1 MVLAFL
7 TFFTGIA
14 ISTIAIYYS
23 VLGLASIFSAAALS
37 VIIMGTVL
45 EISKLV
51 TAWWLKA
58 NWYRTPWTLKGY
70 LAIAVIT
77 LMLITSMGIFGY
89 LSKAHSDQNLVGGDV
104 QAKLSLIDEK
114 IKIARENIEG
124 SRAQLKQMDAAV
136 DQVMSR
142 STTEQGADR
151 SNQIRRSQAKDRER
165 LFKEIEAEQ
174 RKITA
179 LNEEAVPIRA
189 EVRKVEAEV
198 GPIKYIAALIYGD
211 NPDTNLLEKAVVW
224 VILTIVFVF
233 DPLAVLLLLASQM
246 SFQWA
251 FAERKGD
258 ASLLAK
264 IKEEMRPKG
273 PEETPKED
281 PKEEPKY
288 EPDDG
293 PLTEKQ
299 IEQIQE
305 TAPKPVEPIF
315 KQSYILTPGTFFK
328 WKPMEV
334 EPVKEEPKPEPEI
347 VSTPYQVPE
356 PAPTTP
362 IPIVVEKAMPDPE
375 EPPLVVEE
383 PKIEEPPIVEEVKPE
398 PILTADN
405 TVVTVNAPIEKSFLS
420 EVAVGTPIETPKEDN
435 LEIEKKKVAADEEE
449 KIILVGSE
457 EEQYELLKQREK
469 ELMKVWKDQNPD
481 DTIKQQVKL
490 KKMGIIDRLP
500 WQIDELEKLRVKYE
514 PREN

>member
-70 LAIAVIT
+70 LTIAVIT

-179 LNEEAVPIRA
+179 LNEEAAPIRA

-211 NPDTNLLEKAVVW
+211 NPDNNLLEKAVVW

-258 ASLLAK
+258 NSILAK

-273 PEETPKED
+273 PEETPKE
-281 PKEEPKY
+281 EPKY

-293 PLTEKQ
+293 PLTDKQ

-305 TAPKPVEPIF
+305 TAPKPVEPIV
-315 KQSYILTPGTFFK
+315 KQSYLQTPGYFFK
-328 WKPMEV
+328 WKPMKV
-334 EPVKEEPKPEPEI
+334 EPKPEPEI
-347 VSTPYQVPE
+347 VSAPYQVPE

-362 IPIVVEKAMPDPE
+362 IPIVVENIAPE
-375 EPPLVVEE
+375 PTVEE
-383 PKIEEPPIVEEVKPE
+383 PTVTVDSTQVKVEPTPQ
-398 PILTADN
+398 PILDAISVGN
-405 TVVTVNAPIEKSFLS
+405 QS
-420 EVAVGTPIETPKEDN
+420 EPPKEDN
-435 LEIEKKKVAADEEE
+435 LEIEKKK
-449 KIILVGSE
+449 
-457 EEQYELLKQREK
+457 
-469 ELMKVWKDQNPD
+469 
-481 DTIKQQVKL
+481 
-490 KKMGIIDRLP
+490 
-500 WQIDELEKLRVKYE
+500 
-514 PREN
+514 

>member
-1 MVLAFL
+1 MILAFL

-58 NWYRTPWTLKGY
+58 NWYRTPWSLKGY
-70 LAIAVIT
+70 LTIAVIT

-165 LFKEIEAEQ
+165 IFKEIETEQ
-174 RKITA
+174 KKITA
-179 LNEEAVPIRA
+179 LNEEAAPIRA

-211 NPDTNLLEKAVVW
+211 NPDNNLLEKAVVW

-258 ASLLAK
+258 TNILAK

-273 PEETPKED
+273 PEEA

-293 PLTEKQ
+293 PLTDKQ
-299 IEQIQE
+299 VEQIQE
-305 TAPKPVEPIF
+305 TAPKPVEPIV
-315 KQSYILTPGTFFK
+315 KQTYLETPG
-328 WKPMEV
+328 V
-334 EPVKEEPKPEPEI
+334 EPKPEPEI

-362 IPIVVEKAMPDPE
+362 IPIVVENIA
-375 EPPLVVEE
+375 
-383 PKIEEPPIVEEVKPE
+383 PE
-398 PILTADN
+398 PVIAPIIELPKEEKSIIEIRPVTADS
-405 TVVTVNAPIEKSFLS
+405 TDVKTTDTLS
-420 EVAVGTPIETPKEDN
+420 SVSVGTPPAAPEEDN
-435 LEIEKKKVAADEEE
+435 IELEKKK
-449 KIILVGSE
+449 
-457 EEQYELLKQREK
+457 
-469 ELMKVWKDQNPD
+469 
-481 DTIKQQVKL
+481 
-490 KKMGIIDRLP
+490 
-500 WQIDELEKLRVKYE
+500 
-514 PREN
+514 

>member
-23 VLGLASIFSAAALS
+23 VLGLASIFSAAAMS

-70 LAIAVIT
+70 LTIAVIT

-89 LSKAHSDQNLVGGDV
+89 LSKAHSDQSLVSGDV

-114 IKIARENIEG
+114 IKIARANID
-124 SRAQLKQMDAAV
+124 SARTQLKQLDAAV

-142 STTEQGADR
+142 STSEQGAAR
-151 SNQIRRSQAKDRER
+151 SDQIRRSQANDRKR
-165 LFKEIEAEQ
+165 LLGEIEREQ
-174 RKITA
+174 NVIQK
-179 LNEEAVPIRA
+179 LNEESAPIRA
-189 EVRKVEAEV
+189 EVRQVEAEV

-258 ASLLAK
+258 TSILAK

-273 PEETPKED
+273 PEETPKE
-281 PKEEPKY
+281 EPKY

-293 PLTEKQ
+293 PLTDKQ

-305 TAPKPVEPIF
+305 TAPKPVEPIV
-315 KQSYILTPGTFFK
+315 KKSYLYTPGVFFK
-328 WKPMEV
+328 WKPDDV
-334 EPVKEEPKPEPEI
+334 APKVEEPKLEPEI
-347 VSTPYQVPE
+347 ISAPYQVPE

-362 IPIVVEKAMPDPE
+362 IPIVVEKVIEDP
-375 EPPLVVEE
+375 VVEE
-383 PKIEEPPIVEEVKPE
+383 PQTIVEPIVENT
-398 PILTADN
+398 ITTDN
-405 TVVTVNAPIEKSFLS
+405 TDIKISQPNELSSMPIISQ
-420 EVAVGTPIETPKEDN
+420 IEPPKVDN
-435 LEIEKKKVAADEEE
+435 LENEKKK
-449 KIILVGSE
+449 
-457 EEQYELLKQREK
+457 
-469 ELMKVWKDQNPD
+469 
-481 DTIKQQVKL
+481 
-490 KKMGIIDRLP
+490 
-500 WQIDELEKLRVKYE
+500 
-514 PREN
+514 

>member
-70 LAIAVIT
+70 LTVAVIT

-89 LSKAHSDQNLVGGDV
+89 LSKAHSDQSLVGGDV

-114 IKIARENIEG
+114 IKIAKENIEG
-124 SRAQLKQMDAAV
+124 NRAQLKQMDAAV

-165 LFKEIEAEQ
+165 IFKEIEAEQ

-179 LNEEAVPIRA
+179 LNEEAAPIRA

-258 ASLLAK
+258 TSILAK

-273 PEETPKED
+273 PEETPKE
-281 PKEEPKY
+281 EPKY

-293 PLTEKQ
+293 PLTDKQ
-299 IEQIQE
+299 IEQIEE
-305 TAPKPVEPIF
+305 TAPKPVEPIV
-315 KQSYILTPGTFFK
+315 KQTYLQTPGYFFK
-328 WKPMEV
+328 WKPMKV
-334 EPVKEEPKPEPEI
+334 EPIKEEPKPEPEI
-347 VSTPYQVPE
+347 VSAPYQVPE
-356 PAPTTP
+356 PTPTTP
-362 IPIVVEKAMPDPE
+362 IPIVVEKVIPE
-375 EPPLVVEE
+375 PVAE
-383 PKIEEPPIVEEVKPE
+383 PIVEEIK
-398 PILTADN
+398 T
-405 TVVTVNAPIEKSFLS
+405 VTVDNSGLTLDQASTDKPFLSQEPVGTPVPTPEEDDLDFQKKRRRFQPMTMIKSFLS
-420 EVAVGTPIETPKEDN
+420 KM
-435 LEIEKKKVAADEEE
+435 KKTD
-449 KIILVGSE
+449 STT
-457 EEQYELLKQREK
+457 
-469 ELMKVWKDQNPD
+469 N
-481 DTIKQQVKL
+481 
-490 KKMGIIDRLP
+490 
-500 WQIDELEKLRVKYE
+500 
-514 PREN
+514 

>member
-70 LAIAVIT
+70 LTIAVIT

-124 SRAQLKQMDAAV
+124 NRAQLKQMDAAV

-165 LFKEIEAEQ
+165 IFKEIEAEQ

-179 LNEEAVPIRA
+179 LNEEAAPIRA

-258 ASLLAK
+258 NSILAK

-273 PEETPKED
+273 PEEI

-293 PLTEKQ
+293 PLTDKQ

-305 TAPKPVEPIF
+305 TAPKPVEPIV
-315 KQSYILTPGTFFK
+315 KQTYLQTPGYFFK
-328 WKPMEV
+328 WKPMKV
-334 EPVKEEPKPEPEI
+334 EPIKEEPKPDPVVESAPVVEPTKVEENKIEPEI
-347 VSTPYQVPE
+347 VSASYQVSE
-356 PAPTTP
+356 PVVTEPTVTVDSTQVKVEP
-362 IPIVVEKAMPDPE
+362 IPQPVLDPIT
-375 EPPLVVEE
+375 VGNQ
-383 PKIEEPPIVEEVKPE
+383 
-398 PILTADN
+398 AD
-405 TVVTVNAPIEKSFLS
+405 P
-420 EVAVGTPIETPKEDN
+420 PKEDD
-435 LEIEKKKVAADEEE
+435 LETEKKKVATDDEDRVILVEDEET
-449 KIILVGSE
+449 IYINS
-457 EEQYELLKQREK
+457 LKQREK
-469 ELMKVWKDQNPD
+469 DLMKAWKDNNPD
-481 DTIKQQVKL
+481 DTIKQQLKL
-490 KKMGIIDRLP
+490 KKMGLIDRLP
-500 WQIDELEKLRVKYE
+500 WQVDELEKIRAQNESRK
-514 PREN
+514 N

>member
-70 LAIAVIT
+70 LTIAVIT

-179 LNEEAVPIRA
+179 LNEEAAPIRA

-211 NPDTNLLEKAVVW
+211 NPDNNLLEKAVVW

-258 ASLLAK
+258 TSILAK

-273 PEETPKED
+273 PEETPKE
-281 PKEEPKY
+281 EPKY

-293 PLTEKQ
+293 PLTDKQ

-305 TAPKPVEPIF
+305 TAPKPVEPIV
-315 KQSYILTPGTFFK
+315 KQTYLQTPGYFFK
-328 WKPMEV
+328 WKPMKV
-334 EPVKEEPKPEPEI
+334 DPIKEEPKPEPEI
-347 VSTPYQVPE
+347 VSAPYQVSE
-356 PAPTTP
+356 
-362 IPIVVEKAMPDPE
+362 PIVTVDSTEVKVDTPSQGLEQEEIKKNVDKVFETPPVVAILDPVPVQNQVAKPE
-375 EPPLVVEE
+375 EDEL
-383 PKIEEPPIVEEVKPE
+383 
-398 PILTADN
+398 D
-405 TVVTVNAPIEKSFLS
+405 LS
-420 EVAVGTPIETPKEDN
+420 
-435 LEIEKKKVAADEEE
+435 KKKVAANEEE
-449 KIILVGSE
+449 KIILVDE
-457 EEQYELLKQREK
+457 ENDYINKLKKREK
-469 ELMKVWKDQNPD
+469 KLMKAWKDAHPD
-481 DTIKQQVKL
+481 DTIKQQLKL
-490 KKMGIIDRLP
+490 KKMGLIDRLP
-500 WQIDELEKLRVKYE
+500 WQVDELEKIRAQNELRK
-514 PREN
+514 N

>member
-58 NWYRTPWTLKGY
+58 NWYRTPWSLKGY
-70 LAIAVIT
+70 LTIAVIT

-89 LSKAHSDQNLVGGDV
+89 LSKAHSDQSLVGGDV

-114 IKIARENIEG
+114 IKIARENIE
-124 SRAQLKQMDAAV
+124 SNRAQLKQMDAAV

-165 LFKEIEAEQ
+165 IFKEIEAEQ

-258 ASLLAK
+258 TSILAK

-273 PEETPKED
+273 PEETPKE
-281 PKEEPKY
+281 EPKY

-293 PLTEKQ
+293 PLTDNQ
-299 IEQIQE
+299 IQQIQE
-305 TAPKPVEPIF
+305 TAPKPVEPIV
-315 KQSYILTPGTFFK
+315 KQTYLETPGYFFK
-328 WKPMEV
+328 WKPMKV

-362 IPIVVEKAMPDPE
+362 VPIVVENVIQ
-375 EPPLVVEE
+375 EPIVEE
-383 PKIEEPPIVEEVKPE
+383 PKPQIIIEPIVEET
-398 PILTADN
+398 ITTDN
-405 TVVTVNAPIEKSFLS
+405 TDVKINQTNELSPVPITSQ
-420 EVAVGTPIETPKEDN
+420 IEPPRVDD
-435 LEIEKKKVAADEEE
+435 LEIEKKK
-449 KIILVGSE
+449 
-457 EEQYELLKQREK
+457 
-469 ELMKVWKDQNPD
+469 
-481 DTIKQQVKL
+481 
-490 KKMGIIDRLP
+490 
-500 WQIDELEKLRVKYE
+500 
-514 PREN
+514 

>member
-70 LAIAVIT
+70 LTIAVIT

-124 SRAQLKQMDAAV
+124 NRAQLKQMDAAV

-179 LNEEAVPIRA
+179 LNEEAAPIRA

-258 ASLLAK
+258 TSILAK

-273 PEETPKED
+273 PEETPKE
-281 PKEEPKY
+281 EPKY

-293 PLTEKQ
+293 PLTDKQ

-305 TAPKPVEPIF
+305 TAPKPVEPIV
-315 KQSYILTPGTFFK
+315 KQTYLQTPGYFFK
-328 WKPMEV
+328 WKPIKV
-334 EPVKEEPKPEPEI
+334 EPIKEEPKPEPEI
-347 VSTPYQVPE
+347 VSEPYQVPE
-356 PAPTTP
+356 PAPST
-362 IPIVVEKAMPDPE
+362 PIVVENITPE
-375 EPPLVVEE
+375 
-383 PKIEEPPIVEEVKPE
+383 PIVEESTITVDSTQVKVE
-398 PILTADN
+398 PTPQPVLD
-405 TVVTVNAPIEKSFLS
+405 PIP
-420 EVAVGTPIETPKEDN
+420 VGNQAEPPKEDD
-435 LEIEKKKVAADEEE
+435 LETEKKKVATDDEDRVILVEDEET
-449 KIILVGSE
+449 IYINS
-457 EEQYELLKQREK
+457 LKQREK
-469 ELMKVWKDQNPD
+469 DLMKAWKDANPD
-481 DTIKQQVKL
+481 DTIKQQLKL
-490 KKMGIIDRLP
+490 KKMGLIDRLP
-500 WQIDELEKLRVKYE
+500 WQVDELEKIRAQNESRK
-514 PREN
+514 N

>member
-58 NWYRTPWTLKGY
+58 NWYRTPWSLKGY
-70 LAIAVIT
+70 LTIAVIT

-89 LSKAHSDQNLVGGDV
+89 LSKAHSDQSLVSGDV

-114 IKIARENIEG
+114 IKISKDNIE
-124 SRAQLKQMDAAV
+124 SARNQLKQLDAAV

-142 STTEQGADR
+142 STSEQGAAR
-151 SNQIRRSQAKDRER
+151 SDQIRKSQAKDRAR
-165 LFKEIEAEQ
+165 LLKEIETEQ
-174 RKITA
+174 GVVQK
-179 LNEEAVPIRA
+179 LNEQAAPIRA
-189 EVRKVEAEV
+189 EVRAVEAEV

-211 NPDTNLLEKAVVW
+211 NPDANLLEKAVVW

-258 ASLLAK
+258 NSILAK

-273 PEETPKED
+273 PEETPKE
-281 PKEEPKY
+281 EPKY

-293 PLTEKQ
+293 PLTDKQ

-305 TAPKPVEPIF
+305 TAPKPVEPIV
-315 KQSYILTPGTFFK
+315 KQTYLQTPGYFFK
-328 WKPMEV
+328 WKPMKV
-334 EPVKEEPKPEPEI
+334 EPIKEEPKPDPVVESAPVVEPTKVEENKIEPEI
-347 VSTPYQVPE
+347 VSASYQVPE
-356 PAPTTP
+356 PVVAEPTVTVDSTEVKVEPTPQPVLDP
-362 IPIVVEKAMPDPE
+362 IPVGNQA
-375 EPPLVVEE
+375 EP
-383 PKIEEPPIVEEVKPE
+383 
-398 PILTADN
+398 
-405 TVVTVNAPIEKSFLS
+405 
-420 EVAVGTPIETPKEDN
+420 PKEDD
-435 LEIEKKKVAADEEE
+435 LETEKKKVATDDEDRVILVEDEET
-449 KIILVGSE
+449 IYINS
-457 EEQYELLKQREK
+457 LKQREK
-469 ELMKVWKDQNPD
+469 DLMKAWKDNNPD
-481 DTIKQQVKL
+481 DTIKQQLKL
-490 KKMGIIDRLP
+490 KKMGLIDRLP
-500 WQIDELEKLRVKYE
+500 WQVDELEKIRAKNE
-514 PREN
+514 SRKN

>member
-70 LAIAVIT
+70 LTIAVIT

-89 LSKAHSDQNLVGGDV
+89 LSKAHSDQSLVSGDV

-114 IKIARENIEG
+114 IKIARGNID
-124 SRAQLKQMDAAV
+124 SARTQLKQLDAAV

-142 STTEQGADR
+142 STSEQGAAR
-151 SNQIRRSQAKDRER
+151 SDQIRRSQANDRKR
-165 LFKEIEAEQ
+165 LLGEIEKEQ
-174 RKITA
+174 NIIQK
-179 LNEEAVPIRA
+179 LNEETAPIRA

-211 NPDTNLLEKAVVW
+211 NPDNNLLEKAVVW

-258 ASLLAK
+258 TSLFAK

-273 PEETPKED
+273 PEETPKE
-281 PKEEPKY
+281 EPKY

-293 PLTEKQ
+293 PLTDKQ

-305 TAPKPVEPIF
+305 TAPKPVEPIV
-315 KQSYILTPGTFFK
+315 KQTHLETPGNYFK

-334 EPVKEEPKPEPEI
+334 EPVKEEPKPEI
-347 VSTPYQVPE
+347 VSAPYQVPE
-356 PAPTTP
+356 PAPTIP
-362 IPIVVEKAMPDPE
+362 IPI
-375 EPPLVVEE
+375 
-383 PKIEEPPIVEEVKPE
+383 IVEEVKQESVVEKPLVVLSPE
-398 PILTADN
+398 P
-405 TVVTVNAPIEKSFLS
+405 
-420 EVAVGTPIETPKEDN
+420 VAVKVEKPEEDN
-435 LEIEKKKVAADEEE
+435 LELEKKK
-449 KIILVGSE
+449 
-457 EEQYELLKQREK
+457 
-469 ELMKVWKDQNPD
+469 
-481 DTIKQQVKL
+481 
-490 KKMGIIDRLP
+490 
-500 WQIDELEKLRVKYE
+500 
-514 PREN
+514 